1 VPRRRIVVAALAAA
15 CVVAGCGADEEGVV
29 DGGPGADQQ
38 VRTAVAKFGIAT
50 RAKDYQEICGQLLAD
65 ALVQK
70 IEGVGLPCE
79 AALQRGLGDVKNPT
93 LEINEVSISHGR
105 ALVSIHTTA
114 QGQPPSDDA
123 LQLVLEGRDW
133 KIASLAGSSG
143 SQTTTSTTPTTET
156 STTETSKSSNSKTS
170 TSKSSTST
178 TETTKRGK

>member
-1 VPRRRIVVAALAAA
+1 VPRRRIILAALAAA

-29 DGGPGADQQ
+29 DGGPSADQQ

-50 RAKDYQEICGQLLAD
+50 RDKDYQEICDQLLAD

-70 IEGVGLPCE
+70 IEGIGLPCE
-79 AALQRGLGDVKNPT
+79 AALRRGLGDVKNPT

-133 KIASLAGSSG
+133 KIASLAGSSAP
-143 SQTTTSTTPTTET
+143 QTTTSTTPTTET
-156 STTETSKSSNSKTS
+156 STTATS
-170 TSKSSTST
+170 TTKSSTSKT
-178 TETTKRGK
+178 TTTKRGK